1 MSVKSKVL
9 KVELVKE
16 FQTKAGTTMY
26 SWNVVTEAGDSGTTN
41 TAKKEAPWNVGDEAE
56 YDVEK
61 TEYNG
66 NTYTKLKKVYAQGGG
81 GFGGGKKWTP
91 DPERETRKERIAR
104 QALIVRQSCLAQAM
118 DYVCRTGDKPSL
130 EAVLASAIAFE
141 KHVLRGDILNRM
153 AHAGEQAAP
162 APVQTV
168 APAPVPAP
176 PQATTTVDA
185 AANYAQQQADPQAAP
200 QQQAGPVATSPL
212 GEDDL
217 PF

>member
-1 MSVKSKVL
+1 
-9 KVELVKE
+9 
-16 FQTKAGTTMY
+16 MY

-41 TAKKEAPWNVGDEAE
+41 TTKKEAPWNVGDEAE

-91 DPERETRKERIAR
+91 DPERENRHERIAR

-141 KHVLRGDILNRM
+141 KHVLRGDILKRM

-162 APVQTV
+162 AP
-168 APAPVPAP
+168 AP
-176 PQATTTVDA
+176 ATTTVDA
-185 AANYAQQQADPQAAP
+185 AANYAQQQAAPQAAP
-200 QQQAGPVATSPL
+200 QQQADPVATSPL
-212 GEDDL
+212 GEDGL